1 MKSKMSRSLN
11 NGNPSKML
19 ARNRLAKTNSRGLKK
34 TFLMTN
40 QSTKLRK
47 VIELIRPKKMVQFT
61 NKSKTQR
68 SKRWW
73 WHLTKSCRHWSV
85 SKSSKCVTKMSST
98 HEASS
103 QSRKTEIT
111 MTITKAQ
118 TFRTWKQTAFF
129 STVITIKATST
140 CLVTTEIPNRHRT
153 LDQFVTEKTR

>member
-11 NGNPSKML
+11 NGNPSKTL

-68 SKRWW
+68 SKR
-73 WHLTKSCRHWSV
+73 
-85 SKSSKCVTKMSST
+85 
-98 HEASS
+98 
-103 QSRKTEIT
+103 
-111 MTITKAQ
+111 
-118 TFRTWKQTAFF
+118 
-129 STVITIKATST
+129 
-140 CLVTTEIPNRHRT
+140 
-153 LDQFVTEKTR
+153 